1 VTCLIDLC
9 EVHLFSSRS
18 SDGQPAK
25 VAAVEPLGSEVIIDI
40 QVNGEA
46 LEVRA
51 PGAWPEAGCRASLRA
66 DPAALRA
73 FDRPSGV
80 ALT

>member
-1 VTCLIDLC
+1 M
-9 EVHLFSSRS
+9 
-18 SDGQPAK
+18 
-25 VAAVEPLGSEVIIDI
+25 IIDI